1 MLGKWDLKKRQWEV
15 WGYIKR
21 KNINVTVL
29 EEGQLKAKR
38 IERLL
43 KEITTERYSNLKII
57 QISDTK
63 TVKGHQSNLIQ
74 Y

>member
-1 MLGKWDLKKRQWEV
+1 MLGKWDLKKRQREV

-21 KNINVTVL
+21 KNINVIVF

-38 IERLL
+38 IERLF
-43 KEITTERYSNLKII
+43 KEITTERYPNLKLI

-63 TVKGHQSNLIQ
+63 TKGTNQI
-74 Y
+74 